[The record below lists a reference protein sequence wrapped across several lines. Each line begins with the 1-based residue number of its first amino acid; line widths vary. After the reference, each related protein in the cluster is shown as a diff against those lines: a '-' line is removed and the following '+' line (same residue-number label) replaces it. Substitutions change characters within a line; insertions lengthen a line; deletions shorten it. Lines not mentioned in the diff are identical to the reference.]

1 MKNKVM
7 NQLRAS
13 KGTRCSQMAIIMW
26 IEKRTIDTHTCKKPV
41 VVILKFILVHQV
53 IGTATTLTTSAE
65 KENET

>member
-26 IEKRTIDTHTCKKPV
+26 IEKRTIDTRTCKKAKMDKIMV
-41 VVILKFILVHQV
+41 LVHQV
-53 IGTATTLTTSAE
+53 IGTTTTLTTSAE